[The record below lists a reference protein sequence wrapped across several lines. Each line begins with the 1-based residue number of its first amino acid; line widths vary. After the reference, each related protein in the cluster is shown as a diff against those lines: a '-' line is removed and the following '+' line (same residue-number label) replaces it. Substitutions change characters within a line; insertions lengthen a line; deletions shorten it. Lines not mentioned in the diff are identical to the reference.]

1 MDPCY
6 RLPKCLGNVSVRLAQ
21 EKISELRLNALH
33 FVISFLSSSAE
44 MPLDRVASSVRVV
57 LLKSVPVFSSP
68 IMNSDL
74 PLPRRMEIHLFGT
87 FHDFRVLL
95 SLLDGSG
102 FGSRT

>member
-68 IMNSDL
+68 IMNSESTCL
-74 PLPRRMEIHLFGT
+74 VLSMISEFS
-87 FHDFRVLL
+87 FHYLTVV
-95 SLLDGSG
+95 GSEAG
-102 FGSRT
+102 RK